1 MSRLGEVASVSR
13 KVIKYGSIGI
23 LVMVVGRMLW
33 GVGYTWWKTRNPDPP
48 PPPDAKFGTL
58 PKLEFP
64 AIVEQPSLQYT
75 LETRTGGLPVLEDQ
89 FAVYFMPIKRPSL
102 LAYDQS
108 AALADR
114 LDFIQEPEKLSKKE
128 YRWNSSSPVSSS
140 FTIDIITGEFV
151 LNRIWQE
158 DEGFLTP
165 TLFFS
170 EERAV
175 DVSRNFL
182 SRIGLLP
189 EDIRLG
195 THSIQTLRNQD
206 GELVTAASISQAQF
220 IRVNLFRAPVSGV
233 IVVNPFVDR
242 GLISL
247 VLAFQKEE
255 ARQFINV
262 EYSYFPVEIEQ
273 FATYPLIGVA
283 QAWQRLQDGEAFV
296 SSFPN
301 GVDNIVL
308 RDVYLA
314 YYDSDTPQQFLQPV
328 YVFEGDD
335 NYFAYVP
342 AVADEWVQ

>member
-1 MSRLGEVASVSR
+1 MSRLGDVAAVSR
-13 KVIKYGSIGI
+13 KTIKYGGI
-23 LVMVVGRMLW
+23 ALLVMMVGRMLW
-33 GVGYTWWKTRNPDPP
+33 GISYTWWKERNPDPP
-48 PPPDAKFGTL
+48 SPPDVKFGTL

-64 AIVEQPSLQYT
+64 GIVEQPSLQYT
-75 LETRTGGLPVLEDQ
+75 LGTRTGGLPSIEDQ
-89 FAVYFMPIKRPSL
+89 FIVYFMPIRRPSL

-108 AALADR
+108 AVLANR
-114 LDFIQEPEKLSKKE
+114 LDFIQEPEKLSAKD

-151 LNRIWQE
+151 LDRIWQE

-165 TLFFS
+165 TLFIS
-170 EERAV
+170 EERV
-175 DVSRNFL
+175 VEISRNFL
-182 SRIGLLP
+182 SRVGLLP

-195 THSIQTLRNQD
+195 THSIQTLRGQD
-206 GELVTAASISQAQF
+206 GQLVSAASISQAQF
-220 IRVNLFRAPVSGV
+220 VRVNLFRAPVNNV
-233 IVVNPFVDR
+233 AVVNPLANK

-247 VLAFQKEE
+247 ILAFQKED

-262 EYSYFPVEIEQ
+262 EYSYFPVELEQ
-273 FATYPLIGVA
+273 NATYPLMGVA
-283 QAWQRLQDGEAFV
+283 EAWQKLQDGQAFIA
-296 SSFPN
+296 SFPSN
-301 GVDNIVL
+301 TENIIL
-308 RDVYLA
+308 RDIYLA